1 MPLIRRLTFIFL
13 LILPWIL
20 AAAWSS
26 LPALRALAATRDAT
40 LPTMS
45 DQDWDDSQQTMSLRR
60 GLQKHFLSHDVYI
73 PMEDIVVTAPSENA
87 DGAAEDLG
95 MLMQKAC
102 GRGRLYVWIPLKW
115 RIPVLGEK
123 VLEWCWKPMAPTSK
137 SAA

>member
-1 MPLIRRLTFIFL
+1 MPIFRRLAFVFL

-26 LPALRALAATRDAT
+26 LPALRAFVATQDAS

-45 DQDWDDSQQTMSLRR
+45 DQDWDDSQQTMALRR

-73 PMEDIVVTAPSENA
+73 PMEDIVVTAPTENA

-115 RIPVLGEK
+115 RIPVIGEK
-123 VLEWCWKPMAPTSK
+123 VLEWCWKPMSPTSK